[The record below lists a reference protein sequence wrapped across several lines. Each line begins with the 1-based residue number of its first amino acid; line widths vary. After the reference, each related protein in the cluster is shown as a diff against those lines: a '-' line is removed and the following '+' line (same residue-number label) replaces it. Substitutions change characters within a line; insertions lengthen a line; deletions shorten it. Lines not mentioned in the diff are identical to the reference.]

1 MKGSKKNIDVFEGI
15 QRELQTIRKRLK
27 LNHKINSK
35 EFSKKLKDMGVNFS
49 HD

>member
-1 MKGSKKNIDVFEGI
+1 MKGLKKIIDVFPDMK
-15 QRELQTIRKRLK
+15 RELQAIRKCPK

-49 HD
+49 RD